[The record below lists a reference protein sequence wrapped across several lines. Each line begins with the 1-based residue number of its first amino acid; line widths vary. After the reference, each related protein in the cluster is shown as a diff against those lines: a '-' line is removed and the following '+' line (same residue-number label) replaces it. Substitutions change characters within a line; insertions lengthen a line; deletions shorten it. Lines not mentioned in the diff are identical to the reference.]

1 MVEKICLSGEER
13 LFRWKTQEAPEKSKS
28 LSVLLEWY
36 NVEVGLLPW
45 IRISTKLPMIYR
57 RRFWM
62 IYSEKVIDHFLH
74 PRNVGGIEDAD
85 GFARIKGPCGDT
97 VYIFLKVN
105 GARITDAKFLTDG
118 CGTTIA
124 CGSVVT
130 DMVKGREIK
139 DASKIRHTHVLA
151 AVGGLPEADAHC
163 AVLAASTLRAA
174 IKNYLLAKR

>member
-1 MVEKICLSGEER
+1 VDKDLDQIADDIQKAILDD
-13 LFRWKTQEAPEKSKS
+13 A
-28 LSVLLEWY
+28 
-36 NVEVGLLPW
+36 
-45 IRISTKLPMIYR
+45 R
-57 RRFWM
+57 R